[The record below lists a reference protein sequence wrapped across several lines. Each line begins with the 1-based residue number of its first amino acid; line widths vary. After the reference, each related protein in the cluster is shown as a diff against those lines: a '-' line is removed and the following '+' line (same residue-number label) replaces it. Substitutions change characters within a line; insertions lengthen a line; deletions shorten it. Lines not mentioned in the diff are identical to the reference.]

1 MSMTAG
7 IAGTPGDRYPSPMPI
22 PPPTLWLRL
31 VRHQSRMIR
40 RGRAR
45 RRRRALRALGR
56 GVAVYLAVG
65 FALLVMALMW

>member
-1 MSMTAG
+1 
-7 IAGTPGDRYPSPMPI
+7 
-22 PPPTLWLRL
+22 
-31 VRHQSRMIR
+31 MIR

-45 RRRRALRALGR
+45 RRRRAWRSLGR